1 MKRWSYA
8 IALLLAG
15 FAAGSAL
22 VGSWLHGQPNQP
34 AALPRELTSYR
45 DVVKRVLPAVVS
57 IETRAKPKPGARPN
71 PQFFDDPNLPEEFRR
86 PPGVPA
92 DPNRLGFGSG
102 FFVDP
107 SGVVVTNYH
116 VVEGAEIAIVHLQ
129 DGGKFA
135 SKNIRRDRRTDV
147 ALILLDMKDVHF
159 PALEFGD
166 SDAMEIG
173 DRVLAVGAP
182 FGLAGSVTQGIV
194 SAKGRNGLHMNMY
207 EDFLQTDAAINP
219 GNSGGPLVSLEGKVV
234 GINAA
239 IKSKSGGFQG
249 VGLAVASNLAKN
261 IVPALRTIGTVQR
274 GYLGA
279 HIRELDRD
287 VADRL
292 GAPKE
297 GGVVVAEVFD
307 KTPAA
312 KAGLNA
318 GDIITS
324 IGGKTVKDGNM
335 LQRVVA
341 SLPIAKA
348 VDIDVVRAGK
358 TQRLTVVIEEQPA
371 DYGVVVGAPA
381 PRNNR
386 PFPNAVPLDALG
398 VDVAELSGDLADDLG
413 YRKGVQGVVITRVHG
428 GGLASISNLRVG
440 TVISKIDDADVTT
453 TASAQKA
460 VQAADL
466 TRGIVLQI
474 ATPQGGV
481 SYVLVKSL
489 R

>member
-129 DGGKFA
+129 DGGKFT

-194 SAKGRNGLHMNMY
+194 SAKGRNGLNMNMY

-292 GAPKE
+292 GAPKD

-312 KAGLNA
+312 KAGLHA

-324 IGGKTVKDGNM
+324 IGGKTVKDGNT

-341 SLPIAKA
+341 SLPIDKA
-348 VDIDVVRAGK
+348 VDVDVVRAGK

-381 PRNNR
+381 PRNNAR
-386 PFPNAVPLDALG
+386 FPNAVPLETLG

-413 YRKGVQGVVITRVHG
+413 YRKGVQGVVITRVHD
-428 GGLASISNLRVG
+428 GGLASLSNLRVG
-440 TVISKIDDADVTT
+440 TVISKIEHAAVTT

-460 VQAADL
+460 VQTADW